1 MVVEQINPNIIQIGN
16 EINNG
21 FLHPEGSR
29 YAQPSQFLELLSGGI
44 QARAIKKED
53 IFFFFLNSL

>member
-1 MVVEQINPNIIQIGN
+1 MVVEQINPDIIQIGN

-29 YAQPSQFLELLSGGI
+29 YAQPSQFLELLSEGI
-44 QARAIKKED
+44 QAVRVILQAK
-53 IFFFFLNSL
+53 